1 MKKGTKKKGKFTKQ
15 PKYWV
20 STVTCSSAVCQVQG
34 CTNRRLN
41 CDNSINFHRLAGNAP
56 DELLKAWSQFC
67 FGVSYKLH
75 CDLEVS
81 SKRPIVVCSLH
92 FEEGAFVNNRPD
104 YESQAYLQLK
114 SDAIPTVK
122 QSEVIGEVVQQGTLV
137 APEYISRDDETQET
151 FYREDTGEYFV
162 VQRVEGMDLQQE
174 DEGTEYILSDDT
186 DTLVVEGCS
195 QEEEILIDE
204 DNLYVLQEEGDE
216 LMEAYDD
223 SIPPLLTF
231 DGRLVSFMEEVLE
244 VICNHMTAC
253 EKLEQENLA
262 LEEETKRLT
271 ERNGQLAST
280 LRRMRSEMNEVY
292 KCFSPIF
299 TPGQMDRIRG
309 RKDPWQKKDF
319 ERAMKLKILGPAAY
333 KYLRKHYKFP
343 LPSLRLLE
351 IYESSCSSELEPL
364 YKNMQAFQDIVQG
377 AFINNGPD
385 YESQAYLQ
393 LKSDAIPT
401 VKQSEVIGEVVQQG
415 TLVAPEYISRDDET
429 QETFYREDTGE
440 YFVVQ
445 RVEGMDLQQEDEG
458 TEYILSDDTDTLVVE
473 GCSQE
478 EEILIDED
486 NLYVLQDEGDE
497 LMEAYDDSIPP
508 LLTFDGRLVSFMEE
522 VREGKEDVKSGIET
536 KRLTERNGQLASTL
550 RRMRSEMNEV
560 YKCFSPI
567 FTPGQMDRIRGRK
580 DPWQKKDF
588 ERAMKLKILGP
599 MAYKYLRKHYKF
611 PLPSLR
617 LLEIYE
623 SSCSSELEPLY
634 KNMQAFQDIVRQR
647 KCDKTNLKFRKSI
660 HVDSMII
667 ITTKPLK

>member
-1 MKKGTKKKGKFTKQ
+1 MERFCIVNGCKSNTEKNFGVTLHGLPWSRLGRTLWINAIEKLNNQKIPKKYLTGQASAILVCQNHFVPEDYDSLSPRLLKAKAVPSLFGDKCNDHSSQVATKSCVKETAQTTQTKEIVNVQQKEMKKGTKKKGKFTKQ

-41 CDNSINFHRLAGNAP
+41 CDSSINFHRLAGNAP
-56 DELLKAWSQFC
+56 DELLEAWSQFC
-67 FGVSYKLH
+67 FGVPYRLH

-92 FEEGAFVNNRPD
+92 FEE
-104 YESQAYLQLK
+104 
-114 SDAIPTVK
+114 
-122 QSEVIGEVVQQGTLV
+122 
-137 APEYISRDDETQET
+137 
-151 FYREDTGEYFV
+151 
-162 VQRVEGMDLQQE
+162 
-174 DEGTEYILSDDT
+174 
-186 DTLVVEGCS
+186 
-195 QEEEILIDE
+195 
-204 DNLYVLQEEGDE
+204 
-216 LMEAYDD
+216 
-223 SIPPLLTF
+223 
-231 DGRLVSFMEEVLE
+231 
-244 VICNHMTAC
+244 
-253 EKLEQENLA
+253 
-262 LEEETKRLT
+262 
-271 ERNGQLAST
+271 
-280 LRRMRSEMNEVY
+280 
-292 KCFSPIF
+292 
-299 TPGQMDRIRG
+299 
-309 RKDPWQKKDF
+309 
-319 ERAMKLKILGPAAY
+319 
-333 KYLRKHYKFP
+333 
-343 LPSLRLLE
+343 
-351 IYESSCSSELEPL
+351 
-364 YKNMQAFQDIVQG
+364 G

-522 VREGKEDVKSGIET
+522 VREGKEDVKSGIVNTESSGPPTNLQVEVICNHMTACEKLEQENLALEEET

-567 FTPGQMDRIRGRK
+567 FTPGQMDRIRGMK

-599 MAYKYLRKHYKF
+599 AAYKYLRKHYKF

-623 SSCSSELEPLY
+623 SSCSSELEPIY